1 MSCTVV
7 HVLASTR
14 ADHGGTSRSVPALCE
29 ALDEEGVD
37 VHLVT
42 AVPKDPSPDQE
53 PILPG
58 GDVHVHR
65 IEENTRLQRML
76 RSPWQFYRR
85 LWSVVEAVRPDVIH
99 DHGAWLPSNVVAA
112 WVARRADVP
121 LVSAPRGM
129 VTNWSLS
136 HRAGKK
142 RAAWHLYQK
151 HVFRQASLFHATAP
165 AEVDNLRT
173 LGLTQPVAVVPNGVE
188 LPETVPDDPAP
199 DGKRALFLSR
209 IHPKKGLPMLLNA
222 WADLRP
228 EGWTLELV
236 GPSEN
241 DHRAELEAQATELGL
256 DGNVVFSGP
265 VDDADKWHKYAA
277 ADLFV
282 LPTHSENFGIVVTEA
297 LAAEVPVLTT
307 TGTPWWEL
315 DEHDCGWWVAP
326 EPDAITDALATATG
340 QDDDTLA
347 VMGRRGRALVESTY
361 AWAAVGREM
370 KRAYEWLLSREA
382 KPDCIDSITQGAG
395 YNRFGFNDG

>member
-29 ALDEEGVD
+29 ALDAEGVE

-42 AVPKDPSPDQE
+42 AVPADPAPDEE

-65 IEENTRLQRML
+65 IEEQTRLQRTL
-76 RSPWQFYRR
+76 RSPLGFYRR
-85 LWSVVEAVRPDVIH
+85 LWSVVEDVQPDVIH

-121 LVSAPRGM
+121 LVVASRGM
-129 VTNWSLS
+129 VTEWSLS
-136 HRAGKK
+136 HQARKK
-142 RAAWHLYQK
+142 QAAWHLYQK

-165 AEVDNLRT
+165 AEVDDLRA
-173 LGLTQPVAVVPNGVE
+173 LGMTQPVAVVPNGVE
-188 LPETVPDDPAP
+188 IPDTLPNGQVT

-209 IHPKKGLPMLLNA
+209 VHPKKGLPMLLDA

-228 EGWTLELV
+228 EGWRLELV

-241 DHRAELEAQATELGL
+241 GHREELEAQASELDLVGEVL
-256 DGNVVFSGP
+256 FSGP
-265 VDDADKWHKYAA
+265 VDDAEKWHKYAA

-282 LPTHSENFGIVVTEA
+282 LPSHSENFGIVVAEA
-297 LAAEVPVLTT
+297 LGAGLPVLTT
-307 TGTPWWEL
+307 RGTPWREL
-315 DEHDCGWWVAP
+315 DTYNCGWWVEP
-326 EPDAITDALATATG
+326 ERNALIDSLRNATEIS
-340 QDDDTLA
+340 DDERSEIGARGRKLVENKYTWEE
-347 VMGRRGRALVESTY
+347 VGRRMNTAYQWILEEKES
-361 AWAAVGREM
+361 
-370 KRAYEWLLSREA
+370 
-382 KPDCIDSITQGAG
+382 KPDFIA
-395 YNRFGFNDG
+395 

>member
-1 MSCTVV
+1 MSPTVV

-29 ALDEEGVD
+29 ALEAEGVK

-42 AVPKDPSPDQE
+42 VVPAEPTRDQE

-65 IEENTRLQRML
+65 IEENTRLQRTL

-129 VTNWSLS
+129 VTDWSLS
-136 HRAGKK
+136 HQMWKK
-142 RAAWHLYQK
+142 RVAWHLYQK

-165 AEVDNLRT
+165 AEVDNLRM
-173 LGLTQPVAVVPNGVE
+173 LGLTQPVAVVPNGVD
-188 LPETVPDDPAP
+188 LPETLPNDPAP
-199 DGKRALFLSR
+199 DAKRALFLSR
-209 IHPKKGLPMLLNA
+209 LHPKKGLPMLLDA
-222 WADLRP
+222 WAEERP
-228 EGWTLELV
+228 DGWTLELV

-241 DHRAELEAQATELGL
+241 GHRAELEAQATNLGL
-256 DGNVVFSGP
+256 DGEVVFAGP

-282 LPTHSENFGIVVTEA
+282 LPTHSENFGIVVAEALASGVPAITTTGAPWQELETERCGWWTAIGTEA
-297 LAAEVPVLTT
+297 LAQALREA
-307 TGTPWWEL
+307 
-315 DEHDCGWWVAP
+315 VALSG
-326 EPDAITDALATATG
+326 EERLA
-340 QDDDTLA
+340 
-347 VMGRRGRALVESTY
+347 MGRRGRALVAERYSWEHVAEQMRAVY
-361 AWAAVGREM
+361 AW
-370 KRAYEWLLSREA
+370 LLGEGER
-382 KPDCIDSITQGAG
+382 PGCVRCG
-395 YNRFGFNDG
+395 

>member
-1 MSCTVV
+1 MALTVV

-29 ALDEEGVD
+29 ALDAEGVE
-37 VHLVT
+37 VHLMT
-42 AVPKDPSPDQE
+42 AVPADPASDEE

-65 IEENTRLQRML
+65 IEERTRLQRTL
-76 RSPWQFYRR
+76 RSPMGFYRR
-85 LWSVVEAVRPDVIH
+85 LWSVVENVAPDLIH

-112 WVARRADVP
+112 WVARRAGVP
-121 LVSAPRGM
+121 LVVASRGM
-129 VTNWSLS
+129 VTEWSLS
-136 HRAGKK
+136 HQARKK
-142 RAAWHLYQK
+142 QAAWHLYQQ

-165 AEVDNLRT
+165 AEVEDLRA
-173 LGLTQPVAVVPNGVE
+173 LGMTQPIAVVPNGVE
-188 LPETVPDDPAP
+188 IPDALPNGPPT

-209 IHPKKGLPMLLNA
+209 LHPKKGLPMLLDV

-241 DHRAELEAQATELGL
+241 GHRAELEAQAEGLGL
-256 DGNVVFSGP
+256 DGAVVFSGP

-282 LPTHSENFGIVVTEA
+282 LPTHSENFGIVVAEA

-307 TGTPWWEL
+307 TGTPWQEL
-315 DEHDCGWWVAP
+315 ETHECGWWVEP
-326 EPDAITDALATATG
+326 EPEAIRDALATALRQSDATRTAMG
-340 QDDDTLA
+340 Q
-347 VMGRRGRALVESTY
+347 RGRELVTSTY
-361 AWAAVGREM
+361 TWGAVGQRM
-370 KRAYEWLLSREA
+370 RRAYKWLLGGEASCPSFIRELG
-382 KPDCIDSITQGAG
+382 SLQ
-395 YNRFGFNDG
+395 